1 MSGRPGR
8 FPAGLD
14 GFVDFALD
22 LFDRST
28 IEAFLGRLERVLRAV
43 VADPDTPIST
53 VDVLSTAERTAIL
66 TTWNDTT
73 TPVLTGTLPDLFQ
86 AQAARTPTHTALAH
100 ADGETLTYSELN
112 QRANRLARH
121 LIGHGAGPERIVALL
136 LPRSVELLV
145 AELAVLKTGAAFL
158 PIDPAHPAERIAYT
172 LEDADPVLVL
182 TDQRDPVAA
191 TAGDRPVLRIH
202 DLPLDGHA
210 ATDLTDADRLSPL
223 TVAHPAYVIYTSGST
238 GRPRASS
245 SPTPASATSPPPRST
260 ASPSP
265 PQPPAAIRL
274 PQLRR
279 LRLRGLHHLAHRR
292 HPDHRHRRPPA
303 PRHRPRRHRP
313 QPPHHPR
320 HHPPA
325 ALAAMQPSDL
335 PTLTT
340 LVVAGEAVPPRS
352 STTGPPAAA

>member
-14 GFVDFALD
+14 GFVDFAVD

-121 LIGHGAGPERIVALL
+121 LIGHGAGPERIVALI

-182 TDQRDPVAA
+182 TRDLSSLPH
-191 TAGDRPVLRIH
+191 TTTGTRTILHIG
-202 DLPLDGHA
+202 DLPLGDHAFHDNA

-265 PQPPAAIRL
+265 PTAACCNSPPPAST
-274 PQLRR
+274 
-279 LRLRGLHHLAHRR
+279 
-292 HPDHRHRRPPA
+292 PP
-303 PRHRPRRHRP
+303 
-313 QPPHHPR
+313 
-320 HHPPA
+320 
-325 ALAAMQPSDL
+325 S
-335 PTLTT
+335 
-340 LVVAGEAVPPRS
+340 PRS
-352 STTGPPAAA
+352 SPPGSPAPP